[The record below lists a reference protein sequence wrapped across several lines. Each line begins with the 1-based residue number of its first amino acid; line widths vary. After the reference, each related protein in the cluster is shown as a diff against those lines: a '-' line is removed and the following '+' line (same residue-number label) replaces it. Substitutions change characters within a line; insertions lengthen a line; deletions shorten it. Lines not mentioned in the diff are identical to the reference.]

1 MSIYKQLG
9 KMDNEGFQTEYRI
22 ENVRNKPKLFSIC
35 NRKSGYLLIY
45 KRISRPSDSK
55 VMLGD
60 YGYFWN
66 KSKEACIQHIQYYS

>member
-1 MSIYKQLG
+1 MPVHTQLG
-9 KMDNEGFQTEYRI
+9 KMDNEGFQTAYII

-45 KRISRPSDSK
+45 KRITRPSDSK
-55 VMLGD
+55 VPLGD

-66 KSKEACIQHIQYYS
+66 KSKDACIRHIRID

>member
-1 MSIYKQLG
+1 MLIYTQLG

-22 ENVRNKPKLFSIC
+22 ENVRNKPKLFNIC

-55 VMLGD
+55 VPLGD

-66 KSKEACIQHIQYYS
+66 KSKDGCIRHIPID